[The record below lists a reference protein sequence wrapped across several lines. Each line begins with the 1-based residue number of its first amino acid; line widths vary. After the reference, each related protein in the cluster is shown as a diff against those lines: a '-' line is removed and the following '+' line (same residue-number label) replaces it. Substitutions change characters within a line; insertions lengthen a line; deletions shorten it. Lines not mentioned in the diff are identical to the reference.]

1 MDAYPKPL
9 MLGADIAAR
18 TEQVMPRFSNQPR
31 AAVA

>member
-1 MDAYPKPL
+1 MDTCPNPL

-18 TEQVMPRFSNQPR
+18 TEQVMTRFSNQPR